1 MCTMTTRLRV
11 WNLVAIA
18 SVVLLAASASASATG
33 KGKGKPV
40 TVSKLEREVRGHKRT
55 ERREKRERERER
67 ERDVSLTYF
76 GCSHWRTLLFI
87 GLNLT
92 VFCSSFF
99 FLVLPSLL
107 FYVG

>member
-1 MCTMTTRLRV
+1 MTTRLRV

-67 ERDVSLTYF
+67 EVSLTYF